1 MVPQSS
7 ATDVYSSYGADQHQP
22 TGKSAAYRTGIA
34 LFFRSLHPGYLS
46 ESAQVEYPA
55 FCADSSDQQ
64 RHTLSQHTELA
75 ARVICTY
82 AGLPPAVVSYV
93 NSLANISAAV
103 RWVESKCIELVTGR
117 NVQEEHA
124 GAGIKRWE
132 KQNCVTSCRRP
143 ARLSKPVVALGAVSC
158 LGTVGAKTQWI
169 EVNSTQTLSKI
180 GHDPAYPLDGHY
192 RQVAHIDARDLPG
205 PIGNESHPFVGEY
218 DGRCKMIHHLDHC
231 FVKKLDGNGRIYNQI
246 YLKARIVSDEQAG
259 VVACQMSGKSALS
272 RITVQESSVI
282 TNKDNSPAGFA
293 TGVAGNNTVIDG
305 FNVLGPAKVE
315 TRQKESPAGLVVG
328 EAHGIINNTRSLYGK
343 VKTLERRS
351 MAGSVAG
358 TTNGVINN
366 TVNIYAS
373 VSTRGENSYAGG
385 GAGHALKRAGIDK
398 TVLVLCDLTTYGD
411 YASNGGGA
419 GVVAEGATVSDTL
432 LTNTDLRTY
441 GLDADAAAG
450 GGFVRGNVTETTMVE
465 GEVLTHGTDAQA
477 AVGGGQV
484 YYGLVDKTTG
494 RDATIKTTGSS
505 GDAGVGAG
513 MVLVGTVSQTSCY
526 NSKIVTADSEAHA
539 GVGGGNVYGIVEEVV
554 SIRCNV
560 TTSGEK
566 SNAGLGAGEG
576 EADKVTAMYSTVEA
590 TGKKATA
597 AIRDKDLFICST
609 SVGKSKFSPC
619 CNQDYDGSCDDI
631 SAESC
636 RYADPRVLTAQCA
649 PLPPPYFDSGRGGGF
664 ICPTGSTERSL
675 NVTGTPVANVS
686 EIFPTT
692 PLLLSGSGAAPNIGA
707 VVGITLGLVGAAAL
721 IGIGGTAIYRHYF
734 NRGEQKTESDG
745 IHDL

>member
-1 MVPQSS
+1 MVPQPS
-7 ATDVYSSYGADQHQP
+7 ATDVYSSYGPAQHQP
-22 TGKSAAYRTGIA
+22 TGKSAAYRTGVV
-34 LFFRSLHPGYLS
+34 LFFKSLHPGYLS

-64 RHTLSQHTELA
+64 RHTPSQRTELA

-93 NSLANISAAV
+93 NSLANISAAL

-132 KQNCVTSCRRP
+132 QQNCGTSCCRP

-169 EVNSTQTLSKI
+169 EVNNTETLSKI

-231 FVKKLDGNGRIYNQI
+231 FVKKLAGNGHLYNQI

-259 VVACQMSGKSALS
+259 VVACQISGKSALS
-272 RITVQESSVI
+272 RITVQESSVT
-282 TNKDNSPAGFA
+282 TNKDNTPAGFA

-305 FNVLGPAKVE
+305 FNVVGPATVE

-343 VKTLERRS
+343 VKTLERGS
-351 MAGSVAG
+351 VAGSVAG

-366 TVNIYAS
+366 TVNILAS
-373 VSTRGENSYAGG
+373 VNTHRDQAYAGG
-385 GAGHALKRAGIDK
+385 GAGHALKGAVVDK
-398 TVLVLCDLTTYGD
+398 TVLVSCKLTSYGD
-411 YASNGGGA
+411 GSSIGGGA
-419 GVVAEGATVSDTL
+419 GVVEESATVSDTL
-432 LTNTDLRTY
+432 LTDTYLRTH
-441 GLDADAAAG
+441 GDDADAAAG
-450 GGFVRGNVTETTMVE
+450 GGFVKGNVTTTTMVE
-465 GEVLTHGTDAQA
+465 GEVLTHGIDAQA
-477 AVGGGQV
+477 AVGAGQV
-484 YYGLVDKTTG
+484 HYFGQVNKTTG
-494 RDATIKTTGSS
+494 RDVTIKTTGYE
-505 GDAGVGAG
+505 GDAGAGAG
-513 MVLVGTVSQTSCY
+513 EVWGTVSQTSCY
-526 NSKIVTADSEAHA
+526 NSKIVTGNSRAHA
-539 GVGGGNVYGIVEEVV
+539 GVGGGDVYGSVEEVV
-554 SIRCNV
+554 AIRCNV

-566 SNAGLGAGEG
+566 ANAGPGAGEG
-576 EADKVTAMYSTVEA
+576 AADKVTAMYSRVEA
-590 TGKKATA
+590 TGKKAVA
-597 AIRDKDLFICST
+597 AIRDKDFFVCST
-609 SVGKSKFSPC
+609 SVGKSTSIPC
-619 CNQDYDGSCDDI
+619 CEQDYDGSCNDI
-631 SAESC
+631 PAESC
-636 RYADPRVLTAQCA
+636 RYADLRVLTARCA

-675 NVTGTPVANVS
+675 NVTDTPVANVS

-692 PLLLSGSGAAPNIGA
+692 PLLLSGSGAAPNIGV

-721 IGIGGTAIYRHYF
+721 IGIGGTAAYRYYF
-734 NRGEQKTESDG
+734 NRGEQKTESEG
-745 IHDL
+745 VHDL

>member
-1 MVPQSS
+1 MVPQPS
-7 ATDVYSSYGADQHQP
+7 ATDVYSSNRAAQHQP
-22 TGKSAAYRTGIA
+22 TGKSAAYRTGVA
-34 LFFRSLHPGYLS
+34 LFFKSLHPGYLS
-46 ESAQVEYPA
+46 ESAQVEYPT

-64 RHTLSQHTELA
+64 CQTLSPRTELA

-82 AGLPPAVVSYV
+82 AGLPTAVVSYV
-93 NSLANISAAV
+93 NSLANISAAI

-132 KQNCVTSCRRP
+132 KQNCVTSCRP
-143 ARLSKPVVALGAVSC
+143 ARLSKPVVAVGAVSC

-169 EVNSTQTLSKI
+169 EVNNTETLGKI

-192 RQVAHIDARDLPG
+192 RQVAHIDARGLPG

-272 RITVQESSVI
+272 RIIVQESSVT
-282 TNKDNSPAGFA
+282 TNKDNTPAGFA

-305 FNVLGPAKVE
+305 FNVVGPATVE
-315 TRQKESPAGLVVG
+315 TRQKESHAGLVAGDV
-328 EAHGIINNTRSLYGK
+328 HGIINNTRSLYGK
-343 VKTLERRS
+343 VKTFERGS

-358 TTNGVINN
+358 RTKGVINN
-366 TVNIYAS
+366 TVNILAS
-373 VSTRGENSYAGG
+373 VSTLQDQAYAGG
-385 GAGHALKRAGIDK
+385 GAGHALEGAVIDK
-398 TVLVLCDLTTYGD
+398 TVLVSCKLTSYG
-411 YASNGGGA
+411 YRSSIGGGA
-419 GVVAEGATVSDTL
+419 GVVEESATVSDTL
-432 LTNTDLRTY
+432 LTDTYLRTH
-441 GLDADAAAG
+441 GEDADAAAG
-450 GGFVRGNVTETTMVE
+450 GGFVRGSVTTTTMVE
-465 GEVLTHGTDAQA
+465 GEVLTHGVDAQA

-513 MVLVGTVSQTSCY
+513 KVLVGAVSQTSCY
-526 NSKIVTADSEAHA
+526 NSKIVTADSTAFA
-539 GVGGGNVYGIVEEVV
+539 GVGGGDVVGSVGEVV
-554 SIRCNV
+554 SIKCNV
-560 TTSGEK
+560 TTSGK
-566 SNAGLGAGEG
+566 GSNAGLGAGLG
-576 EADKVTAMYSTVEA
+576 EADKVTAMYSKVEA
-590 TGKKATA
+590 TGKKATVA
-597 AIRDKDLFICST
+597 RDKDFFDCST
-609 SVGKSKFSPC
+609 SVGKSTSRPC
-619 CNQDYDGSCDDI
+619 CDQDHNESCI
-631 SAESC
+631 SIPAESC
-636 RYADPRVLTAQCA
+636 RYADLRVLTAWCD

-675 NVTGTPVANVS
+675 NVTGTPVVNVS

-692 PLLLSGSGAAPNIGA
+692 PLLLSGSGSAPNIA
-707 VVGITLGLVGAAAL
+707 VVVGITLGLVGAAAL